1 MSKRKPLPIWIWALC
16 SMAGAFLLGPI
27 PMLMFGVP
35 VIVAIEGL
43 LAGAAFIFCIVRL
56 TNRRGAT
63 RRVNSPPDAD

>member
-1 MSKRKPLPIWIWALC
+1 
-16 SMAGAFLLGPI
+16 MAGAFLLGPI

-35 VIVAIEGL
+35 VIIAIEGL
-43 LAGAAFIFCIVRL
+43 LAGAAFIFCVVRL